1 MKSAISTLSL
11 SLLAL
16 SSVSLG
22 YVPSASA
29 SLTGDQCGA
38 AFRRIANQTY
48 TDNGNFSAESNL
60 YYARVNA
67 FNSQYPECKDGNRTP
82 PSYSNPSSPS
92 NRPNSPTSDERR
104 ELECLSQ
111 YRRAW
116 NSVTKTC
123 YID

>member
-1 MKSAISTLSL
+1 MKSAIRTISL

-29 SLTGDQCGA
+29 SLTPDQCGA

-48 TDNGNFSAESNL
+48 TQNGNFTAESQT
-60 YYARVNA
+60 YWARVNA
-67 FNSQYPECKDGNRTP
+67 FNSQNPECQEGNRQ
-82 PSYSNPSSPS
+82 PSYSNPS
-92 NRPNSPTSDERR
+92 NGNSGGPTPDERR

-111 YRRAW
+111 HRRVW
-116 NSVTKTC
+116 NSYTRTC
-123 YID
+123 SIE